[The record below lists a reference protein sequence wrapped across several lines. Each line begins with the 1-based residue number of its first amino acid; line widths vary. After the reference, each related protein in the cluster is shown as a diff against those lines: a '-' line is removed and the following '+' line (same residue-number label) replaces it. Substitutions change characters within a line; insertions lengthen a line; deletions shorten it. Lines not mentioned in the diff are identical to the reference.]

1 METSSN
7 IFQGSLFLK
16 QGMGRD
22 AVSSC
27 TTANIFPASCTPIPF
42 SSFLCRNTVTATSLE
57 RNATVPK
64 ISSWQRLT
72 AMHPWP
78 LQEGKTIP
86 LTSHKKN
93 SPQTRV
99 SVWRSLAVQTISKSV
114 PKSNSSRVSSTP
126 VLLHPPLWSFLKGYF
141 ETTPMKQML
150 TSVAWYQQCSFYS
163 LYHCGVQQ
171 IGDNKY
177 GNIKK
182 YLGALPC
189 FCWHKLRFSSSFVFM
204 WFHRLPRN
212 HLSPKETMEMGLAVY
227 LKYQPPLHRSRQGS
241 DKARQSWL

>member
-1 METSSN
+1 MHDC
-7 IFQGSLFLK
+7 K
-16 QGMGRD
+16 H
-22 AVSSC
+22 
-27 TTANIFPASCTPIPF
+27 F
-42 SSFLCRNTVTATSLE
+42 SSQLHS
-57 RNATVPK
+57 
-64 ISSWQRLT
+64 
-72 AMHPWP
+72 HPLLVFP
-78 LQEGKTIP
+78 LQKHSYCNQPGKKCHCSKNQQ
-86 LTSHKKN
+86 LTEIDCDAPMTSFRKAKPSLSPHIKKN

-163 LYHCGVQQ
+163 LCHCGVQQ
-171 IGDNKY
+171 IGDNKH

-189 FCWHKLRFSSSFVFM
+189 FCWHKLRFSSSFEFM
-204 WFHRLPRN
+204 WCHQLPRN

>member
-1 METSSN
+1 MQSVHARLQTFFQPAALPSPSRLSSAETQLLQPAWKEMPL
-7 IFQGSLFLK
+7 FQKSAAD
-16 QGMGRD
+16 RD
-22 AVSSC
+22 WLRC
-27 TTANIFPASCTPIPF
+27 THD
-42 SSFLCRNTVTATSLE
+42 L
-57 RNATVPK
+57 
-64 ISSWQRLT
+64 
-72 AMHPWP
+72 

>member
-1 METSSN
+1 MHDC
-7 IFQGSLFLK
+7 K
-16 QGMGRD
+16 H
-22 AVSSC
+22 
-27 TTANIFPASCTPIPF
+27 F
-42 SSFLCRNTVTATSLE
+42 SSQLHSHPLLVFLLQKHSYCNQPGKKCHCSKNQQLTEIDCDAPMTSFRKAKPSLS
-57 RNATVPK
+57 PH
-64 ISSWQRLT
+64 I
-72 AMHPWP
+72 
-78 LQEGKTIP
+78 
-86 LTSHKKN
+86 KKN

>member
-1 METSSN
+1 MQSVHARLQTFFQPAALPSPSRLSSAETQLLQPAWKEMPL
-7 IFQGSLFLK
+7 FQKSAADRDWLRCTHDLFRKAKPSL
-16 QGMGRD
+16 
-22 AVSSC
+22 SPH
-27 TTANIFPASCTPIPF
+27 I
-42 SSFLCRNTVTATSLE
+42 
-57 RNATVPK
+57 
-64 ISSWQRLT
+64 
-72 AMHPWP
+72 
-78 LQEGKTIP
+78 
-86 LTSHKKN
+86 KKN

-163 LYHCGVQQ
+163 LCHCGVQQ
-171 IGDNKY
+171 IGDNKH